1 MSHLTNHIQ
10 PNEIYTIKLTT
21 GEEVVA
27 RVVNIHDDVIEIQ
40 HPILTVLSPQGLQ
53 MMPGLFSANLDRLI
67 QLNKSNWVLI
77 AECREDVRNS
87 WIQATTGIAPV
98 TKQIITG

>member
-1 MSHLTNHIQ
+1 MTKQVENNQ
-10 PNEIYTIKLTT
+10 IYTFKLLT
-21 GEEVVA
+21 GEEFVA
-27 RVVNIHDDVIEIQ
+27 KVLEQTPDHMLIE

-53 MMPGLFSANLDRLI
+53 MMPALFSANQDKTVRL
-67 QLNKSNWVLI
+67 NNSSWAMI
-77 AECREDVRNS
+77 AESREDVRNS